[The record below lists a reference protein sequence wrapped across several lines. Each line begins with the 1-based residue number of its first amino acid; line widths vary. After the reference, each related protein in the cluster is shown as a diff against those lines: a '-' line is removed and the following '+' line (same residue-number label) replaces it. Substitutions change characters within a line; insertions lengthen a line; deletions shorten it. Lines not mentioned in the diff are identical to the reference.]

1 MRDVWNPVTM
11 LVPSKSLRFDQR
23 RIPDLRRHLICSCMI
38 LMVFASTSV
47 QIGAQDDHAGHAPSE
62 PVPREIL
69 DRPVPLRTGI
79 GTVHETASTSSPE
92 AQSFYDQGLA
102 YLHSFVWIEA
112 IRSFHQA
119 LRADPNLA
127 MAYLGLADAYVGLH
141 DPATARAAFER
152 ASSFEKKLN
161 ERERTWLA
169 IREAEVAYA
178 EDGSNPDVYVAYR
191 KSVSD
196 ALKKN
201 PNDPWLWIQ
210 RGLAD
215 EASPFTHGQ
224 AGGVDTLSFYK
235 TALTLAPENL
245 PALHYYAHTCESIGR
260 INEAL
265 ELTAKYA
272 RLAPAIPHAHHMH
285 GHELLRSGRTE
296 EAIQEFLRTK
306 ELEDNYYRV
315 EKIPAQ
321 YDWHHAHNLQL
332 LAMAYQSLG
341 QMKSAGKFFHEAFA
355 TRAYTEFLEYNR
367 RAWPEFLINRRRYD
381 EALEASRELTQSPFS
396 MARLAGHTLAG
407 QALLALNRMNDAK
420 DEFNAAER
428 ESEALAPR
436 VAAALPYP
444 TVLRAQILLRENHT
458 EEAES
463 LLTDVEK
470 SILSMP
476 GPDAWSSS
484 TFELETIAQGA
495 REAGDWNLAS
505 FTARNII
512 EHNPNYAGGYYAM
525 ALVAQHAKDSA
536 AESQL
541 LASAKKFWSKADPDL
556 PELAAH
562 GKKLTGQP

>member
-1 MRDVWNPVTM
+1 M
-11 LVPSKSLRFDQR
+11 LVRLKSLRFDRR
-23 RIPDLRRHLICSCMI
+23 RIPDLRRHFICSCTI
-38 LMVFASTSV
+38 LIVFVGTSG
-47 QIGAQDDHAGHAPSE
+47 QIRAQDADHAGHAPSE

-69 DRPVPLRTGI
+69 DRPVALRPGV
-79 GTVHETASTSSPE
+79 GTVHEKVSTSSSE
-92 AQSFYDQGLA
+92 AQFLYDQGLA

-112 IRSFHQA
+112 IRSFHQS
-119 LRADPNLA
+119 LRADPNIA
-127 MAYLGLADAYVGLH
+127 MAYLGLADAYIGLQ
-141 DPATARAAFER
+141 DVATARAAVER
-152 ASSFEKKLN
+152 AKTFEEKMN
-161 ERERTWLA
+161 DRERAWLN
-169 IREAEVAYA
+169 IRGAEVAFL
-178 EDGSNPDVYVAYR
+178 EDGGTNDAYVAYR
-191 KSVSD
+191 KSVGD

-235 TALTLAPENL
+235 TALALAPENL
-245 PALHYYAHTCESIGR
+245 PALHYYAHTCENIGR

-296 EAIQEFLRTK
+296 EAIQEFLKTK
-306 ELEDNYYRV
+306 ELEGNYYRV

-355 TRAYTEFLEYNR
+355 TQAYTEFLEYNR

-381 EALEASRELTQSPFS
+381 EALEASRELTQSPFA

-407 QALLALNRMNDAK
+407 QCLLAQNRMDDAK

-428 ESEALAPR
+428 ESEALPPR

-463 LLTDVEK
+463 LLVGVEK
-470 SILSMP
+470 SIRSMP

-484 TFELETIAQGA
+484 TFQLETIAQGA
-495 REAGDWNLAS
+495 REAGDWNLAG
-505 FTARNII
+505 FTARNMM
-512 EHNPNYAGGYYAM
+512 EQNPGYAGGYYAL
-525 ALVAQHAKDSA
+525 ALVARHEHDPA
-536 AESQL
+536 AEERL
-541 LASAKKFWSKADPDL
+541 LASAQKLWSKADSDL
-556 PELAAH
+556 PELTESQR
-562 GKKLTGQP
+562 KLARQR

>member
-11 LVPSKSLRFDQR
+11 LVQLKSLKFDQR
-23 RIPDLRRHLICSCMI
+23 RIPDLHRHFICSCII
-38 LMVFASTSV
+38 LIVFASTSV
-47 QIGAQDDHAGHAPSE
+47 QIRAQDDHAGHAPSE

-69 DRPVPLRTGI
+69 DRPVALRPGI
-79 GTVHETASTSSPE
+79 GTVHEKVSTSSPE

-112 IRSFHQA
+112 IRSFHQS

-127 MAYLGLADAYVGLH
+127 MAYLGLADAYIGLQNV
-141 DPATARAAFER
+141 ATARAAVER
-152 ASSFEKKLN
+152 AKTFEKKMN
-161 ERERTWLA
+161 DRERAWLN
-169 IREAEVAYA
+169 IRGAEVAFL
-178 EDGSNPDVYVAYR
+178 EDGGNSDAYVTYR

-315 EKIPAQ
+315 ERIPAQ

-381 EALEASRELTQSPFS
+381 EALEASRELTQSPFA

-407 QALLALNRMNDAK
+407 QCLLAQNRMDDAK

-470 SILSMP
+470 AILSMP

-562 GKKLTGQP
+562 GKKLSGQP